1 MNIFNVLR
9 RNKELESLF
18 DLDLFQKDTEKTA
31 MKKVAIE
38 TVIGMITRTVIQS
51 EFRIKKNKQY
61 QKNGVYYKLN
71 IKPNKNQSSSEFW
84 AQVVYKLLYDGE
96 CLIIKTDEDDLLVA
110 DDFMREEY
118 AVHYDKFHNVIAR
131 NYEFKRV
138 FERKDVIY
146 LKYGNDELS
155 KLVDSLYDDYGDLFG
170 RMVEYQKRK
179 NQIRA
184 TVDIDTTVR
193 KSEDGTNPLQIFID
207 KAYRAIRDN
216 AVAIIPQQKGFKYE
230 EHSRQA
236 TSGQNIDEINKI
248 TDGFLT
254 QVANA
259 VGLPIA
265 LLRGDMADVEK
276 ITRNYMQ
283 FCIDPILTVVEDE
296 LNRQLVT
303 QKEYLN
309 GTKID
314 VRRITH
320 RNIFD
325 IATAIDKLISSGVFN
340 GNEIRDEVGYE
351 MTDEDIHKNY
361 FITKN
366 YQESSEAIGGDG

>member
-1 MNIFNVLR
+1 
-9 RNKELESLF
+9 
-18 DLDLFQKDTEKTA
+18 

-38 TVIGMITRTVIQS
+38 TVIGMISRTVIQS
-51 EFRIKKNKQY
+51 EFRIKKNKEY
-61 QKNGVYYKLN
+61 QKDDLYYKLN
-71 IKPNKNQSSSEFW
+71 VKPNKNQSSSEFW
-84 AQVVYKLLYDGE
+84 AHIVYKLLYDGE
-96 CLIIKTDEDDLLVA
+96 CLIIKNDDDDLLVA
-110 DDFMREEY
+110 DNFEREEY
-118 AVHYDKFHNVIAR
+118 AIFYDKFHNVIVR
-131 NYEFKRV
+131 NYEFKRT
-138 FERKDVIY
+138 FERDKVIY
-146 LKYGNDELS
+146 LKYGNEELS
-155 KLVDSLYDDYGDLFG
+155 KLVDSLYDDYGDLFS
-170 RMVEYQKRK
+170 RMIEYQKRK

-184 TVDIDTTVR
+184 TVDVDTVV
-193 KSEDGTNPLQIFID
+193 KKNEDGSNPLQIFID
-207 KAYRAIRDN
+207 KAYQAIRGN
-216 AVAIIPQQKGFKYE
+216 SVAIIPQQKGFKYE
-230 EHSRQA
+230 EHSRPP

-283 FCIDPILTVVEDE
+283 FCIDPILTVIEDE

-303 QKEYLN
+303 QKEYLD
-309 GTKID
+309 GTKIN

-366 YQESSEAIGGDG
+366 YQESNQAIGGDG

>member
-1 MNIFNVLR
+1 MR

>member
-96 CLIIKTDEDDLLVA
+96 CLIIKTNEDDLLVA
-110 DDFMREEY
+110 DDFAREEY

-146 LKYGNDELS
+146 LKYGNEELS

-184 TVDIDTTVR
+184 TVDVDSVV
-193 KSEDGTNPLQIFID
+193 KKNEDGTNPLQIFID